1 VPARSLAPADAVF
14 HPLYARLLF
23 HALQDRG
30 LDGRAALAAA
40 GLSDERIG
48 AEARHLTFAEMHA
61 LMRAARSICPDP
73 LLALEWGALARDSVH
88 GIASAAILSSRDVR
102 EALTTL
108 CTVAALRATIV
119 RFRMVEDG
127 EEARLEIEESTPL
140 HELHDFLFMAL
151 AVLLAQLLAAVLGP
165 AGSRMRIDL
174 PVGRQPWVDGGERAF
189 PCPVRFA
196 AARLCLHLPQ
206 DLLARPCPAADA
218 RTHEAAM
225 RQCALDAMALHGA
238 LSARVAAY
246 LGQQAGR
253 YPTLAAVARTFATS
267 PRTLC
272 RRLQREGR
280 TFQALLEDTR
290 RDAAERYLTETTL
303 AVDVVADHLGYAHP
317 TNFIRAFR
325 RWHGCTPQQYRLRQE
340 GTER

>member
-1 VPARSLAPADAVF
+1 
-14 HPLYARLLF
+14 
-23 HALQDRG
+23 
-30 LDGRAALAAA
+30 
-40 GLSDERIG
+40 
-48 AEARHLTFAEMHA
+48 
-61 LMRAARSICPDP
+61 MRAARRMCPDP

-88 GIASAAILSSRDVR
+88 GIASTAALSSRDVR

-119 RFRMVEDG
+119 RFRILEDSEG
-127 EEARLEIEESTPL
+127 ARLEIEEATRL
-140 HELHDFLFMAL
+140 HELHDFLFAAL
-151 AVLLAQLLAAVLGP
+151 AVLLAQLVAAVLGP
-165 AGSRMRIDL
+165 AGARMRIDL
-174 PVGRQPWVDGGERAF
+174 PMKRQPWVDGCERAF

-196 AARLCLHLPQ
+196 AARLCLHIPNE
-206 DLLARPCPAADA
+206 LLARPCPSADA
-218 RTHEAAM
+218 RTHQAAM

-238 LSARVAAY
+238 LSARVAAH
-246 LGQQAGR
+246 LGQQAGC

-280 TFQALLEDTR
+280 TYQALLDDAR
-290 RDAAERYLTETTL
+290 REAAGRYLTETAL

-325 RWHGCTPQQYRLRQE
+325 RWHGCTPQQYRLRHA
-340 GTER
+340 GA